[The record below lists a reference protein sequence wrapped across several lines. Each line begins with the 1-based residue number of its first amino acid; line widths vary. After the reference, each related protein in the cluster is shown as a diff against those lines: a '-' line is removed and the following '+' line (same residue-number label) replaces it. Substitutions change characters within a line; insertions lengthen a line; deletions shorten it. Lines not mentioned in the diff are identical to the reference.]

1 MTRKFKTLGLCLVA
15 VFAMS
20 AVAATAAQ
28 AEKFTSASYAAS
40 ITGEQI
46 GALPNEFEVTNAGVE
61 CGTATFSGTLAAASE
76 TLTITPNYQNC
87 LVGGSI
93 PATVDMNGCDYLF
106 HATGVKTASVDVV
119 CPTTAGG
126 VTDKIVITVPATG
139 CEIQV
144 PEQNSLSTLHI
155 HVEAGIGDVRV
166 TVKVGKISY
175 SQNAKCPGGV
185 ESEKTGIYNGEVTL
199 KGNNGAISMD

>member
-1 MTRKFKTLGLCLVA
+1 MTREFKTLGLCLVA

-28 AEKFTSASYAAS
+28 AEKFTSANYPAAVP
-40 ITGEQI
+40 GEQV
-46 GALPNEFEVTNAGVE
+46 GALPLEFEVTNAGVE

-87 LVGGSI
+87 LVGGAI
-93 PATVDMNGCDYLF
+93 PATVDLNGCDYLF
-106 HATGVKTASVDVV
+106 HVTGVKTVGADVE

-144 PEQNSLSTLHI
+144 PEQMGLKKL
-155 HVEAGIGDVRV
+155 
-166 TVKVGKISY
+166 TVKNEAAGDMLITLAITNIQY

-185 ESEKTGIYNGEVTL
+185 QSEKTGAYSGQITL
-199 KGNNGAISMD
+199 KGDNGAISID